1 MVKIQGTAFQLSLQS
16 AGASIALLA
25 HLTCLTHGEVG
36 LHLRDPS
43 LTALTNRCAFGYHSF
58 TLADLSNKP
67 TMCQSSSYQL

>member
-25 HLTCLTHGEVG
+25 RLTCLTHGEVG

-43 LTALTNRCAFGYHSF
+43 LTALTNRCAF

-67 TMCQSSSYQL
+67 TMCQPSSYQL